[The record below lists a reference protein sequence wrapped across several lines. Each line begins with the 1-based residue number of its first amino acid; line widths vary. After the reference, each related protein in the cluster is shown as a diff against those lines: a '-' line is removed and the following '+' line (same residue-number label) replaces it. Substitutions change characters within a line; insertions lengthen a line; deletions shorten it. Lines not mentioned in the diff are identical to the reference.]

1 MNQPVRALTRGSLVL
16 ALVLFGPSLRPG
28 GPQAVAQESRDLGGD
43 AKLIIE
49 EFKDTGRELDDND
62 PVEDD
67 WALIEVRN
75 KVDRSIKVEFSGK
88 RHYEIKVGN
97 ETEEN
102 VKIHAGKYV
111 VRVSAGALKT
121 AKKKIRV
128 RDGHIYK
135 LRITSSK

>member
-1 MNQPVRALTRGSLVL
+1 MNNRALRIVLVL
-16 ALVLFGPSLRPG
+16 VAIGLLATLCV
-28 GPQAVAQESRDLGGD
+28 PQAVAQESRDLGEK

-49 EFKDTGRELDDND
+49 SFKDTGEELEEDI
-62 PVEDD
+62 VEHD

-88 RHYEIKVGN
+88 RHYEIKIGN

-121 AKKKIRV
+121 AKKKIKV
-128 RDGHIYK
+128 KDGHVYK